1 MIQPRLFDDLTPAAT
16 AGPYREPAPF
26 VRGSA
31 TSEAAA
37 KSQTESRT
45 SRGRQQIL
53 TLLLENPEGLTDEDL
68 GWAMSANGSFVR
80 PRRIELQKLGLIY
93 NSLRTKPTHSGRA
106 ACVWVHGNFATDEMR
121 AAVTKEEP
129 TEE

>member
-1 MIQPRLFDDLTPAAT
+1 MQPRLFDDLTPAAT

-37 KSQTESRT
+37 KSVESRT
-45 SRGRQQIL
+45 ARGRQQIL
-53 TLLLENPEGLTDEDL
+53 KLLLENPEGMTDEEL

-80 PRRIELQKLGLIY
+80 PRRIELQKLGLIF
-93 NSLRTKPTHSGRA
+93 NSLTTKPTHSGRA
-106 ACVWVHGNFATDEMR
+106 ACVWIHGNFATDEMR
-121 AAVTKEEP
+121 VAVK
-129 TEE
+129 TEEE